1 MAEERYMEL
10 LDQALSQ
17 LPSDIER
24 KDRFELP
31 ETSSSVM
38 GNRTILHNLKEICDK
53 LRREREQLLTYL
65 SKELATAGSLDGTTA
80 VFQGKFGHTTISN
93 LIERYAQEFVFCA
106 ICHKPDTRLVK
117 DGRYTFLVCDACGAK
132 SSAKR
137 NL

>member
-10 LDQALSQ
+10 LDRALSQ

-24 KDRFELP
+24 KDRFELSEP
-31 ETSSSVM
+31 SSSVM
-38 GNRTILHNLKEICDK
+38 GNRTILHNLKEICDR

-65 SKELATAGSLDGTTA
+65 SKELATSGSLEGTSA
-80 VFQGKFGHTTISN
+80 VFQGKFDHATIKR
-93 LIERYAQEFVFCA
+93 LIERYAQEFVFCE
-106 ICHKPDTRLVK
+106 ICNKPDTRLVK